1 MKKRIKMLTGLL
13 MVLLL
18 VTTSVMPAL
27 AAVEYTEGIG
37 VSYERT
43 VKGDCTLKVGDY
55 IEYSN
60 GQSTPLFHVNNRVG
74 VCSWAGMFPPSGG
87 TVKNATKYY
96 IANNDLRAKIF
107 YWVLVANDT
116 KGKQYQAVAKA
127 AWEKARSS
135 GNTTTYWSA
144 SWVHSAVDTL
154 QQNENGNMVHADE
167 KWQAAMIP
175 FLAAAKKWDNVPAG
189 AKVFYYYPEGSSKQS
204 IMSYEIIY
212 VSLKLVK
219 TSANTTVTNGNNNYS
234 LQGAVYNIYNNKAL
248 GSNYFLGR
256 ITTDANGVAY
266 SSNST
271 YDAVKYLA
279 PGTYYIKESTA
290 PKGYELDSTVYT
302 VTVKEDNL
310 ANNPKVL
317 NVKDTPKYGYVK
329 LVKSSS
335 NTTVTNGN
343 SNYSLQGAVYN
354 FYNNKAL
361 GSTYFLGRVTTDAN
375 GVAYS
380 KDGTTDKVK
389 KLPLGTYY
397 IKESTAPKGY
407 ALDTNVYTV
416 TVKESHTVTA
426 PYTLNVSDT
435 PQPVY
440 AKIVKKS
447 SNPSLTDNNPAY
459 SMKRIWYKFY
469 TNESLSEESYI
480 GAVELDENGVGYTKD
495 GTRATIRTLY
505 AGAYYIQEYFPS
517 DIVDTV
523 KYQLD
528 PTVHKITLTTA
539 YTEINPFTLN
549 VIDNP
554 TGGGYGQITKISA
567 QPEITVNSDCY
578 SLEGAEYC
586 VYTSQADAEYAVT
599 PEKAEERAIATVTT
613 NASGIASFGPVDPG
627 TYYIRE
633 KTPSRGYALDR
644 EIYPVVIEMDKTT
657 VVEVEEIPQDDP
669 VGVLLQKRNAT
680 TGQAVSG
687 VDMSGAEYTFKFYS
701 GYYNTVAELE
711 NVAPTRTWIM
721 RTDSGGRIELSE
733 SYKVSGDEFYYSD
746 SGNIPIA
753 ILPVGTMTIQE
764 TKAPPERTD
773 SFGRTFGFYLDDT
786 IYLEQITSE
795 GISDEVVDSYNYP
808 TSDEYE
814 IPNTEIK
821 VVKAW
826 DDQNNRDGMRP
837 DSITVNLYRDGELY
851 RTGTLKSS
859 ENWIYT
865 FRDLPVGYADFS
877 LEEKYA
883 PYTYTIEEV
892 SIPNYESDTP
902 EIIPDPDNEGKYLC
916 NIENIHKPEM
926 IDISGEKIWI
936 DDNNAWNTRPTNIV
950 VNLFANGNK
959 VQTTVTNAQNEWKYY
974 FDNLYKY
981 ENGRIITYT
990 VTEEPV
996 YGYTVQIDGFT
1007 IKNTLKRGTA
1017 TVNKLDGNGNPL
1029 ENVGFKLFDSSTG
1042 KQMKSTLNNG
1052 KYVFES
1058 ITDEDFIYY
1067 TSSDGKI
1074 EVTNLPYGNYYF
1086 KEVEVADQYMPYDET
1101 MPIALSPDEP
1111 EDENMT
1117 ASVTV
1122 QNNKAVMPNAGGAGN
1137 IIYYIIASS
1146 FAVVAIVLLC
1156 IFYIR
1161 KKNKKRKEVSEE

>member
-18 VTTSVMPAL
+18 VTTSVLPAL

-60 GQSTPLFHVNNRVG
+60 GQSTPLFHVNDRVG

-96 IANNDLRAKIF
+96 ITNNDLRAKIF

-167 KWQAAMIP
+167 KWQAAMLP
-175 FLAAAKKWDNVPAG
+175 FLEAAKKWDNVPSG

-219 TSANTTVTNGNNNYS
+219 TSANTSVTNGNSNYS
-234 LQGAVYNIYNNKAL
+234 LQGAVYNIYSNKAL
-248 GSNYFLGR
+248 GSTYFLGR

-266 SSNST
+266 STNST
-271 YDAVKYLA
+271 YDAVKYLN

-290 PKGYELDSTVYT
+290 PKGYELDTTVYT

-335 NTTVTNGN
+335 NTSVTNGN
-343 SNYSLQGAVYN
+343 SNYSLKGAVYN

-389 KLPLGTYY
+389 KLALGTYY

-407 ALDTNVYTV
+407 ELDTTVYTV

-440 AKIVKKS
+440 AKIVKTS
-447 SNPSLTDNNPAY
+447 SNPELTDNNPTY
-459 SMKRIWYKFY
+459 SMKGIWYKFF
-469 TNESLSEESYI
+469 TNESLSNDSYI

-505 AGAYYIQEYFPS
+505 AGTYYIQEYFPS
-517 DIVDTV
+517 NIVDTV

-528 PTVHKITLTTA
+528 PTVHKVTLTTA

-554 TGGGYGQITKISA
+554 TGGGYGQINKVSA

-586 VYTSQADAEYAVT
+586 VYASEEDARNEQN
-599 PEKAEERAIATVTT
+599 AISTVTT
-613 NASGIASFGPVDPG
+613 NASGIASFGPLDPA
-627 TYYIRE
+627 TYYIKE
-633 KTPSRGYALDR
+633 KKASRGYALDPNV
-644 EIYPVVIEMDKTT
+644 YPVVIEMDQTT
-657 VVEVEEIPQDDP
+657 VIDVQEIPKSDP
-669 VGVLLQKRNAT
+669 AGVLLQKRNAT
-680 TGQAVSG
+680 TGEIHPEY
-687 VDMSGAEYTFKFYS
+687 DMSGAEYTFKFYS
-701 GYYNTVAELE
+701 DYYNSVEELE
-711 NVAPTRTWIM
+711 NVVPVKTWVLK
-721 RTDSGGRIELSE
+721 TDEDGDCRLLPE
-733 SYKVSGDEFYYSD
+733 YKVTGDDFFYN
-746 SGNIPIA
+746 GTNTPT
-753 ILPVGTMTIQE
+753 LPLGTLTIQE
-764 TKAPPERTD
+764 TKAPPEREDRKIT
-773 SFGRTFGFYLDDT
+773 FYLDNT
-786 IYLEQITSE
+786 IYIQHITE
-795 GISDEVVDSYNYP
+795 NNDGEYINSYNSP
-808 TSDEYE
+808 TSNEYE

-821 VVKAW
+821 VTKTW
-826 DDQNNRDGMRP
+826 DDDNNRDGVRP
-837 DSITVNLYRDGELY
+837 ENITINLYRDGELY

-865 FRDLPVGYADFS
+865 FRDLPMGYADFS

-916 NIENIHKPEM
+916 NIENIHTPEM

-1111 EDENMT
+1111 EDENMN